1 MKNFIFSPIQSFYR
15 NNLYNSLSNK
25 DSFTVIYL
33 NNKQDLF
40 RSKDF
45 IVNNNLYKK
54 VILSEMN
61 LIMKILYLAK
71 IIFNSEKKNIFI
83 SGWDKILYWV
93 LVLFSVN
100 SKKILIC
107 DSFENINNFHF
118 LKKFFLKQVDQIIV
132 PGKMHEKFIKN
143 FGINKKIYIT
153 KSVGLLHNLR
163 KKRFRK
169 KVRKNVRNI
178 IFVGRIS
185 REKNICLL
193 KKLIEKN
200 KKITLSIYGEDFI
213 NFKEEIRHKY
223 KDRIFYYGSK
233 KNKIIISKIQNY
245 DLLILPSKFEPWGL
259 VIEEAI
265 FSGIPVLVSS
275 KVGCH
280 KDLVEDYQVGK
291 VFKNNSFNSLQYN
304 FKKISEQKNLN
315 KIYENLKKLNYKTF
329 RKKHLKIY
337 NDLLNS

>member
-1 MKNFIFSPIQSFYR
+1 M
-15 NNLYNSLSNK
+15 
-25 DSFTVIYL
+25 
-33 NNKQDLF
+33 
-40 RSKDF
+40 
-45 IVNNNLYKK
+45 
-54 VILSEMN
+54 
-61 LIMKILYLAK
+61 
-71 IIFNSEKKNIFI
+71 
-83 SGWDKILYWV
+83 
-93 LVLFSVN
+93 
-100 SKKILIC
+100 
-107 DSFENINNFHF
+107 
-118 LKKFFLKQVDQIIV
+118 KKFFLKQVDQIIV

-143 FGINKKIYIT
+143 FGISKKIYIT
-153 KSVGLLHNLR
+153 KSVGLLHNLK
-163 KKRFRK
+163 KKRFRE

-178 IFVGRIS
+178 IFIGRIS

-223 KDRIFYYGSK
+223 KDRIFYYGSR
-233 KNKIIISKIQNY
+233 KNKTIISKIQNY